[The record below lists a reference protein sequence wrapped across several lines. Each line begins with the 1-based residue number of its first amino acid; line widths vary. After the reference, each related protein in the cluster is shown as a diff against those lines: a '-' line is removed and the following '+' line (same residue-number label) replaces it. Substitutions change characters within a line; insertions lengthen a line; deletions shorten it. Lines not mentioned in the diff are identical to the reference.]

1 VLTGVDNWLD
11 RHPLVADSALAAVLL
26 AFSLLSLFGDEFE
39 PSAANVVLTVLLT
52 APLALRRRAPVAVFA
67 WVMLACGA
75 ELLFVDEFIAANAGA
90 LVALYT
96 LVVHAPQRLAAAGYA
111 VSLAGTIP
119 FALHFDDTESI
130 SVVALWLLMALHLTL
145 AAALGDRMRGRA
157 REREGL
163 HQRARMLAVE
173 RDQQA
178 AIATA
183 AERAR
188 IAREMHDVVAHSLSV
203 VIAQADGGRYAAEQD
218 PRAATAALQTIG
230 KTAREA
236 QAEMR
241 RALGVLGDRPDEP
254 LRPQP
259 GVGDLG
265 ALIAR
270 TREAGLAVG
279 FAEEGSRPA
288 LSAATGLA
296 VYRVVQE
303 ALTNV
308 LKHAGPGAAAT
319 VNVRWEPDRVTLLV
333 RDDGAGDSAGAEK
346 DGPGRGLAGMRERT
360 ESRGGEFS
368 ASPAPGGGFE
378 VRAEIPTE
386 SARAGI
392 GS

>member
-1 VLTGVDNWLD
+1 VLTGLNRWLD
-11 RHPLVADSALAAVLL
+11 RHPLVADSALAALLL

-39 PSAANVVLTVLLT
+39 PSAANVIITVALI
-52 APLALRRRAPVAVFA
+52 APLALRRRAPVAVFS

-111 VSLAGTIP
+111 VTLAGSIP
-119 FALHFDDTESI
+119 FALRFDDTD
-130 SVVALWLLMALHLTL
+130 SVSAFALWLVMALHLTL

-178 AIATA
+178 AIAAA

-188 IAREMHDVVAHSLSV
+188 LAREMHDVVAHSLSV

-218 PRAATAALQTIG
+218 PRTATAALHTIG
-230 KTAREA
+230 RTAREA

-241 RALGVLGDRPDEP
+241 RALGVLGERPDEP

-259 GVGDLG
+259 GIDDLD
-265 ALIAR
+265 ALVAR
-270 TREAGLAVG
+270 TREAGLPVEVV
-279 FAEEGSRPA
+279 EEGSRRA
-288 LSAATGLA
+288 LSPATGLA

-308 LKHAGPGAAAT
+308 LKHAGPGAGAT
-319 VNVRWEPDRVTLLV
+319 VTLGWEPGRVTLVV
-333 RDDGAGDSAGAEK
+333 RDDGTGAAGAS
-346 DGPGRGLAGMRERT
+346 DGGSGRGLAGMRERA
-360 ESRGGEFS
+360 EAHGGELR
-368 ASPAPGGGFE
+368 AGPLPGGGFA
-378 VRAEIPTE
+378 VRATIPTD
-386 SARAGI
+386 SARAAVR
-392 GS
+392 S

>member
-1 VLTGVDNWLD
+1 VLTGVNTWLD
-11 RHPLVADSALAAVLL
+11 RHPLVADSALAALLL
-26 AFSLLSLFGDEFE
+26 AFALPSLFGEE
-39 PSAANVVLTVLLT
+39 YEATAANLVLTVALI

-67 WVMLACGA
+67 WSMLACGA
-75 ELLFVDEFIAANAGA
+75 ELLLTDEFIAANAA
-90 LVALYT
+90 VLVALYT
-96 LVVHAPQRLAAAGYA
+96 LVAHAPRRLAAAGYA
-111 VSLAGTIP
+111 VALAGSVP
-119 FALHFDDTESI
+119 FALRFDDSEGASAF
-130 SVVALWLLMALHLTL
+130 VLWLIMVLHLTL

-163 HQRARMLAVE
+163 HQRARMLAAE

-203 VIAQADGGRYAAEQD
+203 VIAQADGGRYAAEHD
-218 PRAATAALQTIG
+218 PDAARAALRTIG
-230 KTAREA
+230 RTAREA

-259 GVGDLG
+259 GVGDLD
-265 ALIAR
+265 ALVAR
-270 TREAGLAVG
+270 TREAGLPVELV
-279 FAEEGSRPA
+279 EEGDRRA
-288 LSAATGLA
+288 LTAATGLA

-319 VNVRWEPDRVTLLV
+319 VRLGWEEDRVTVLV
-333 RDDGAGDSAGAEK
+333 RDDGAGGGLGSGG
-346 DGPGRGLAGMRERT
+346 GPGRGLAGMRERT
-360 ESRGGEFS
+360 EARGGDFS
-368 ASPAPGGGFE
+368 AGPVPGGGFE
-378 VRAEIPTE
+378 VRATIPTE
-386 SARAGI
+386 RARAEVR
-392 GS
+392 S